1 MNKKRLLSGSMRKH
15 LLSLAIGLTLI
26 GMLIAF
32 GGADNLKQLDTIHPV
47 PLAIAFMLTL
57 GINTAI
63 AGRWGILANSLDG
76 RRVAGWLDYAH
87 YFLISRALGFVLPKD
102 VTDLGSRTLSLNQI
116 HHMSLTRASASV
128 LLDRVADMLI
138 AGVFTLT
145 VLPFWLN
152 WWSPQMTLLMMIG
165 VALCGA
171 IALLLAQHWLS
182 RHTVQMYNSSLR
194 LIYRLPLLRK
204 RSPVLL
210 ETTNLSGQTIF
221 HAYLFSLLKFGC
233 TAGRMVYFALALGL
247 SIPASLL
254 ILGTPLGQVSYL
266 FSFTPGGLG
275 IFEAGWFAI
284 LTLGEVAPAEIAT
297 FVVGQRVLTLAI
309 ILLLALGSQIVYT
322 LRHHRLD
329 VENE

>member
-1 MNKKRLLSGSMRKH
+1 MTKKRLLSGSMLKH

-26 GMLIAF
+26 GLLIAF
-32 GGADNLKQLDTIHPV
+32 GGSDNLKQLDTVHLA
-47 PLAIAFMLTL
+47 PLAVAFILTL

-63 AGRWGILANSLDG
+63 AGRWGIFANNLAG

-87 YFLISRALGFVLPKD
+87 YFLISRALGFILPKD
-102 VTDLGSRTLSLNQI
+102 VTDLGSRALSLNQI

-128 LLDRVADMLI
+128 LLDRVADILI
-138 AGVFTLT
+138 AGMFTLA

-152 WWSPQMTLLMMIG
+152 WWSPQTTLLVMVG
-165 VALCGA
+165 VALCSV
-171 IALLLAQHWLS
+171 ITLLLAQHWLS
-182 RHTVQMYNSSLR
+182 RHMVWMYNNSLL
-194 LIYRLPLLRK
+194 LIHRLPLLRK
-204 RSPVLL
+204 RSPMLL
-210 ETTNLSGQTIF
+210 ETTSLSGQTIF
-221 HAYLFSLLKFGC
+221 HAYLFSLLKFSC

-284 LTLGEVAPAEIAT
+284 LTFGEVAPAEIAT

-309 ILLLALGSQIVYT
+309 ILFLALCSQIVYT
-322 LRHHRLD
+322 LRTHHLPA
-329 VENE
+329 N